1 MRQRHRE
8 AWALTEVVFDYASQH
23 TGFFVAEQ
31 HAHSIQ
37 SIHSCCCI
45 VQIGIFPGD
54 MAKICPH
61 TSTGR
66 ADYFGPAVN
75 RAARLLCAAKAG
87 QILVSSIFLVTY
99 SCSAVHQ

>member
-1 MRQRHRE
+1 MRIP
-8 AWALTEVVFDYASQH
+8 
-23 TGFFVAEQ
+23 
-31 HAHSIQ
+31 SIE
-37 SIHSCCCI
+37 SLCCCI

-87 QILVSSIFLVTY
+87 QILVSSIFLFTGL
-99 SCSAVHQ
+99 CSAVQKHGAGKLYSRPACCI

>member
-1 MRQRHRE
+1 MLFS
-8 AWALTEVVFDYASQH
+8 WSQNS
-23 TGFFVAEQ
+23 TRIP
-31 HAHSIQ
+31 IQ
-37 SIHSCCCI
+37 LIYLCYCI

-87 QILVSSIFLVTY
+87 QILVSSIFLITYVLLRSVHLVTY
-99 SCSAVHQ
+99 LCECG